1 LYQQLHDSL
10 GTLIY
15 ELEHLYIAANT
26 LTIIE
31 LSLAKAST
39 TSSMGQIAAPW
50 GIPEF
55 RNGCLIAKEGKG
67 LGKKDL
73 LYDTQV
79 SNNEWGTTGGQV
91 HRCRF
96 SMTHPE

>member
-1 LYQQLHDSL
+1 MSNPACLSLLCRLYQQLHDSL

-39 TSSMGQIAAPW
+39 TSSMGQIAAP
-50 GIPEF
+50 
-55 RNGCLIAKEGKG
+55 
-67 LGKKDL
+67 
-73 LYDTQV
+73 
-79 SNNEWGTTGGQV
+79 
-91 HRCRF
+91 
-96 SMTHPE
+96 